1 MRCPGC
7 GHLESKVIDS
17 RNVRDGDAI
26 RRRRE
31 CDDCGERFTT
41 YERVEDAVLMVV
53 KKDGRREAFDRDK
66 IRRGIRLACNKRPI
80 SEDTVSEL
88 VEAVARKVHALGER
102 EVPSK
107 RVGHAVAEGLLD
119 LDEVAYVRFVSVYRR
134 FEDTAEFRRALDR
147 LTAGSRREER

>member
-7 GHLESKVIDS
+7 DHPESKVIDS
-17 RNVRDGDAI
+17 RTVRDGDAI

-41 YERVEDAVLMVV
+41 YERIEDTVLMVV

-66 IRRGIRLACNKRPI
+66 IHRGIRLACNKRPI
-80 SEDTVSEL
+80 SEDAVREL
-88 VEAVARKVHALGER
+88 VEKVAKKAHGLGER
-102 EVPSK
+102 EVPSNQ
-107 RVGHAVAEGLLD
+107 VGHAVAEGLLD
-119 LDEVAYVRFVSVYRR
+119 MDEVAYVRFVSVYRR

-147 LTAGSRREER
+147 LTAGGSGEDS